1 MSELAGLFLGFLLTL
16 FVYSYIWRDNP
27 LYRLAVHLLVGAG
40 AGYAAVIISQTVFLP
55 IWQDL
60 SRPGVLPVTWIL
72 PFLLALL
79 LLLKLVRPLAW
90 LGNGAMAFLVGVGA
104 AVALIGAIAGT
115 LLPQITAAYPD
126 ALSGILVALLTL
138 SVLFY
143 FHFTGRL
150 TVDGQVVLP
159 LWQRYAATAGRAV
172 MMITFA
178 ALFAGLLNTAIAI
191 LAGRVI
197 FFVNQ
202 FVTLFEQFP
211 L

>member
-1 MSELAGLFLGFLLTL
+1 MSELAGLLLGLLLTL

-27 LYRLAVHLLVGAG
+27 LYRLAVHLLVGVS
-40 AGYAAVIISQTVFLP
+40 AGYAAVIVSQTVFLP

-60 SRPGVLPVTWIL
+60 SRPGVLSVAWIL
-72 PFLLALL
+72 PLLLALL

-90 LGNGAMAFLVGVGA
+90 LGNSAMAFLVGVGA

-115 LLPQITAAYPD
+115 LLPQITAVYPD
-126 ALSGILVALLTL
+126 ALSGFLVALLTL

-150 TVDGQVVLP
+150 TADGQVVMP
-159 LWQRYAATAGRAV
+159 PWQRYAATAGRAV
-172 MMITFA
+172 IMITFA
-178 ALFAGLLNTAIAI
+178 ALFAGLLNTAIAL
-191 LAGRVI
+191 LAGRVA

-202 FVTLFEQFP
+202 FVILFDQFP

>member
-1 MSELAGLFLGFLLTL
+1 MSELAGLLLGLLLTL

-27 LYRLAVHLLVGAG
+27 LYRLAVHLLVGAS
-40 AGYAAVIISQTVFLP
+40 AGYAAVIVSQTVFLP

-60 SRPGVLPVTWIL
+60 SRPGVLSVAWLL
-72 PFLLALL
+72 PLLLALL

-90 LGNGAMAFLVGVGA
+90 LGNSAMAFLVGVGA
-104 AVALIGAIAGT
+104 AVALVGAIAGT
-115 LLPQITAAYPD
+115 LLPQITAVYPD

-150 TVDGQVVLP
+150 TADGQVVMP
-159 LWQRYAATAGRAV
+159 PWQRYAATAGRAV

-178 ALFAGLLNTAIAI
+178 ALFAGLLNTAIAL
-191 LAGRVI
+191 LAGRVA

-202 FVTLFEQFP
+202 FVILFDQFP